1 MRYIRSG
8 VDSGATLVTGG
19 DKLGDKGF
27 YIQPTIFSDVQVS
40 FDCIEAIVQKISLCF
55 LQDMLNVPIKRSK
68 DLCLKLTI
76 CLLQDGMKI
85 AQEEIFGPV
94 QSILKFK

>member
-19 DKLGDKGF
+19 DRLGDKGF

-40 FDCIEAIVQKISLCF
+40 FDCIKVPLQSTMINILQKKVVWV
-55 LQDMLNVPIKRSK
+55 N
-68 DLCLKLTI
+68 
-76 CLLQDGMKI
+76 
-85 AQEEIFGPV
+85 
-94 QSILKFK
+94 